1 MTTITTTTV
10 LPSKT
15 RVKLSFNT
23 CPPYNKFKWRK
34 LLITFKRY
42 HAGKTKCRSHWI
54 HTEVRSQSHLSN
66 TGNQSLKK
74 KCTGEVAKKPLK
86 GLFLILQTEEL
97 VAVGT
102 LISPC
107 TQLARAASARN
118 QTFYSQSDTITLK
131 IISNHRIQQL
141 QS

>member
-1 MTTITTTTV
+1 MTTTV

-15 RVKLSFNT
+15 HVKLYFNT

-54 HTEVRSQSHLSN
+54 HTGVRSRSHLLN

-74 KCTGEVAKKPLK
+74 RCTEEVAKKPLK
-86 GLFLILQTEEL
+86 NCLILQTEEL
-97 VAVGT
+97 VAVAT
-102 LISPC
+102 LISQC
-107 TQLARAASARN
+107 TQLALAASARN
-118 QTFYSQSDTITLK
+118 LTFYSQSDTITLK
-131 IISNHRIQQL
+131 IISNHWMQQL